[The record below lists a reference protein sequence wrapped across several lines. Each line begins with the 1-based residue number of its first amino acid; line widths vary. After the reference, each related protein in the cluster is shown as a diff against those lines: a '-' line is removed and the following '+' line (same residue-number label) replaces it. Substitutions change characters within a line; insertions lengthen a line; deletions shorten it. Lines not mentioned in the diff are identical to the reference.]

1 MEEASKYIAGISAAG
16 LLAIFVWFIKIKKTL
31 KEELVDPEIKVI
43 KDRLLLVE
51 AEVKALKENDK
62 DLSDKLETQFNSV
75 KESLAQTNQSIAK
88 MQGSLDI
95 IVKRLEK

>member
-1 MEEASKYIAGISAAG
+1 MEEASKYIAGMSAVG
-16 LLAIFVWFIKIKKTL
+16 LLAIFVWFLKIKKTL

-75 KESLAQTNQSIAK
+75 KESLAITNQNIAK

-95 IVKRLEK
+95 IVQRLEK

>member
-1 MEEASKYIAGISAAG
+1 MEEASKYIAGLSAAG
-16 LLAIFVWFIKIKKTL
+16 LLAIFVWFLKIKKTL
-31 KEELVDPEIKVI
+31 KEELVDPELKVL
-43 KDRLLLVE
+43 KDRLLLLE

-75 KESLAQTNQSIAK
+75 KESLAITNQNIAK

-95 IVKRLEK
+95 IVQRLEK

>member
-1 MEEASKYIAGISAAG
+1 MEEVSKYIAGISVVG
-16 LLAIFVWFIKIKKTL
+16 LLTIFVWFLKIKKTL
-31 KEELVDPEIKVI
+31 KEELVDPEIKVM

-75 KESLAQTNQSIAK
+75 KESLAITNQNIAK

-95 IVKRLEK
+95 IVQRLEK

>member
-1 MEEASKYIAGISAAG
+1 MEEASKYIAGMSAVG
-16 LLAIFVWFIKIKKTL
+16 LLAVFVWFLKIKNTL

-75 KESLAQTNQSIAK
+75 KESLAITNQNIAK

-95 IVKRLEK
+95 IVQRLEK

>member
-1 MEEASKYIAGISAAG
+1 MEKMPEYIAGLSAAT
-16 LLAIFVWFIKIKKTL
+16 LLAIFVWFLKIKKTL
-31 KEELVDPEIKVI
+31 KEELVDPETKVI

-51 AEVKALKENDK
+51 AEVKALKDNDK
-62 DLSDKLETQFNSV
+62 DLSNKLETQFNSV